1 MADDVAIKFTTDLSA
16 LLSGMQQAQD
26 AVTSTAGLMR
36 NGATQIASSFGALSA
51 AYANGATANVRSA
64 ASASAQVVGIAQE
77 QENARYQIAMN
88 GVKMN
93 QALVKEEAQ
102 TSQLSHEQERAQLL
116 ALEDEREAI
125 ERRHLQSQLANAK
138 EGSKAQEAAQSKLD
152 ALASQSALR
161 REQIELTYNKQV
173 YNDYKRTFDQIGGA
187 VSSSIMGMIEGHE
200 TLRQAAQKVLL
211 SILQNFIQTRIR
223 AAADWAAGVAMQVT
237 TQQAGETQKTAAVVN
252 GVAARTAAE
261 STGSASSLAASIGTM
276 TTQIGA
282 DAGTAAAGV
291 AAFLSPIMGPAALGA
306 AAAIE
311 GAVLGFA
318 HFDVGSWQLP
328 ADQLAMVHQGEM
340 IVPAAQTPWAQ
351 SLMSNAAA
359 SSGGGDTH
367 YHTHNWGVTVNR
379 PVSGDDVVSAVRD
392 RAHDVGR
399 ALSRGMGSRGLPR
412 GR

>member
-1 MADDVAIKFTTDLSA
+1 MADDVAIKFTADLSA

-26 AVTSTAGLMR
+26 AITSTAGLMR
-36 NGATQIASSFGALSA
+36 NGATQIASSFGVLSA
-51 AYANGATANVRSA
+51 AYANGATENVRSA
-64 ASASAQVVGIAQE
+64 ASASAQVVAIAQE
-77 QENARYQIAMN
+77 QESARYQIALN

-102 TSQLSHEQERAQLL
+102 TSQLSHAQERTQLL

-125 ERRHLQSQLANAK
+125 ERRHLQSQLAGLD
-138 EGSKAQEAAQSKLD
+138 EGSKEYEIVQSKLE
-152 ALASQSALR
+152 ALTSQSALR
-161 REQIELTYNKQV
+161 REQIELTYNRQV
-173 YNDYKRTFDQIGGA
+173 YNNYKRTFDQIGGA

-211 SILQNFIQTRIR
+211 SIIQNFIQTRIR
-223 AAADWAAGVAMQVT
+223 MAAEWAAGVAAQVT
-237 TQQAGETQKTAAVVN
+237 TTTTGETAKTAAVVN

-261 STGSASSLAASIGTM
+261 SAGAAGSLAASAGAM
-276 TTQIGA
+276 TAQISA

-291 AAFLSPIMGPAALGA
+291 TAFLAPIMGPAALGA

-311 GAVLGFA
+311 GAVMGFA

-328 ADQLAMVHQGEM
+328 ADQLAVVHQGEM

-379 PVSGDDVVSAVRD
+379 PVNGDDVVSAVRD